1 MNETHAGPP
10 DDLRRHFDALHR
22 DGEEPW
28 AFSER
33 GVERL
38 RHRRVAELARALLAD
53 APGAP
58 PAGAPRRVLELG
70 CSLGEMTARLAER
83 LAGLP
88 AELYAV
94 DLAPTAVH
102 RARARWRGPG
112 APPVP
117 NVVPDFAVASAT
129 RLPFAPRAFDV
140 VVASDGLYSW
150 QLGEAERAAALREI
164 HGALVPG
171 GHAVLTEHMRPE
183 RFAAFVAEVR
193 ASPLRVARVTYLHDR
208 PCYQFEGWL
217 KAIRHWRVARAL
229 RRSEGLARALSVL
242 GRPFG
247 PAGSRHV
254 CVVATRDGP

>member
-1 MNETHAGPP
+1 MHETHAGPP
-10 DDLRRHFDALHR
+10 DELRRHFDALHR

-33 GVERL
+33 GVETL
-38 RHRRVAELARALLAD
+38 RHERVAALVRALLPD
-53 APGAP
+53 GGAP
-58 PAGAPRRVLELG
+58 HVLELG
-70 CSLGEMTARLAER
+70 CSLGLMTER
-83 LAGLP
+83 LAALP
-88 AELYAV
+88 ATLVAM
-94 DLAPTAVH
+94 DLSPTAVR
-102 RARARWRGPG
+102 RARARVRAEMSP
-112 APPVP
+112 A
-117 NVVPDFAVASAT
+117 FVAGSAT
-129 RLPFAPRAFDV
+129 ALPVTPRAFDV
-140 VVASDGLYSW
+140 VVASDGLHSW

-217 KAIRHWRVARAL
+217 KAVRHWRVARAL
-229 RRSEGLARALSVL
+229 RRSPAVARALVAC

-247 PAGSRHV
+247 AAGLRHV
-254 CVVATRDGP
+254 CVVATRGEE